1 MQKKTEYTVSGFDVL
16 NLLANIDERQ
26 DEVKSASDKWKEEHP
41 EPEKPDYKKI
51 SIPLINIVVNNIL
64 TGKKC
69 EWFNT
74 FEDMVIED
82 KIFGKNMTETEE
94 IKPKNVE
101 PILIDMSSLIN
112 SVVSK
117 IVNS

>member
-1 MQKKTEYTVSGFDVL
+1 
-16 NLLANIDERQ
+16 
-26 DEVKSASDKWKEEHP
+26 
-41 EPEKPDYKKI
+41 
-51 SIPLINIVVNNIL
+51 
-64 TGKKC
+64 
-69 EWFNT
+69 
-74 FEDMVIED
+74 MVIED
-82 KIFGKNMTETEE
+82 KILAKNMTETEE